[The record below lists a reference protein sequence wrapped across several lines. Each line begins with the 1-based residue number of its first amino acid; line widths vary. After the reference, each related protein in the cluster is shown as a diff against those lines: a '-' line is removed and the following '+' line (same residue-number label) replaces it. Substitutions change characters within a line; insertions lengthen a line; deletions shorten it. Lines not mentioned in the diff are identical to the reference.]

1 MVELHKFFVFIP
13 VKSKHALTRQLIW
26 SGAKW
31 KGKGLVV
38 VLQAG
43 IKVIEREVY
52 CYVKFCKTKRSNLM
66 TWVNPDLGESG
77 KELEVVQM
85 PMEYILQQ
93 VALPGSGE

>member
-1 MVELHKFFVFIP
+1 MLLICRNRLTSCADPF
-13 VKSKHALTRQLIW
+13 SALKVNMDTT
-26 SGAKW
+26 
-31 KGKGLVV
+31 
-38 VLQAG
+38 VLNL
-43 IKVIEREVY
+43 
-52 CYVKFCKTKRSNLM
+52 TKRSNLM

>member
-1 MVELHKFFVFIP
+1 
-13 VKSKHALTRQLIW
+13 
-26 SGAKW
+26 
-31 KGKGLVV
+31 
-38 VLQAG
+38 
-43 IKVIEREVY
+43 
-52 CYVKFCKTKRSNLM
+52 M